1 MQSCDMNTGRRCSE
15 RDSNGTYPACYN
27 TMAVENTR
35 LAISDLRL
43 FPKPCLSSHGQRT
56 PCHCSTVVVSEVKPC
71 LTQFV
76 AVRVDAGSHNLQAPR
91 KDAVNTFMRS
101 HITRFLVQSSERHL
115 GKEWVRSVECRT
127 RPCQRLKAAGFT
139 VRGVI
144 TPEPNRHHSGQISLR
159 NSSGCRFTFPEFGDA
174 FGVEN
179 LVEEPL

>member
-1 MQSCDMNTGRRCSE
+1 MAHIHLVTIPWQLKRLGMTFLISGCFPSLACAATGQ
-15 RDSNGTYPACYN
+15 G
-27 TMAVENTR
+27 
-35 LAISDLRL
+35 
-43 FPKPCLSSHGQRT
+43 T
-56 PCHCSTVVVSEVKPC
+56 PCHCMTVVVSEVKPC

-76 AVRVDAGSHNLQAPR
+76 PVRVDAGSHNLQAPR

-115 GKEWVRSVECRT
+115 GKEWVRSVECRA

-159 NSSGCRFTFPEFGDA
+159 NSPGCRFTFPEFGDA

-179 LVEEPL
+179 IVEEPL